1 MIQLSQTLKRDF
13 LKNLSTTLDKNFT
26 RPVSDTTDHCQIA
39 TFQGKVNS
47 ISEFSKK

>member
-1 MIQLSQTLKRDF
+1 MIQLSQTLKLEF
-13 LKNLSTTLDKNFT
+13 LKNPSLKLDKNFT
-26 RPVSDTTDHCQIA
+26 RPVSDTTDHQT